1 MYKNTKWRDRVV
13 DANTQEIIQE
23 GTHMSAENFNNM
35 ENGITDAHAAFALM
49 QIMMRNELGRIYDLC
64 RIVVKDGEIEAGR
77 SISLTLPDGFTR
89 DNCCVVS
96 VMASVDGEQY
106 MVDNA
111 KEYLDVKLPYI
122 EGGNL
127 RCVSILNK
135 LTDRT
140 VYYKVAVQ
148 KYK

>member
-35 ENGITDAHAAFALM
+35 ENGITDAHLAFALM
-49 QIMMRNELGRIYDLC
+49 QIMFRNKLDLC
-64 RIVVKDGEIEAGR
+64 KIAVFEGELAANSTVGKD
-77 SISLTLPDGFTR
+77 LPDGFTA

-96 VMASVDGEQY
+96 VMYSENGNSFSPDNTGRILVTLHDGKCGIS
-106 MVDNA
+106 NS
-111 KEYLDVKLPYI
+111 
-122 EGGNL
+122 
-127 RCVSILNK
+127 R
-135 LTDRT
+135 TDMA
-140 VYYKVAVQ
+140 VFYKVAVQ